1 MWLDMYVQQVVI
13 VKIIG
18 DNNSVTV
25 AAGFLQVQ
33 IAWLPRVPN
42 AFQSQN
48 KIYWMCE
55 VVQYVQRKSID
66 YKTM

>member
-1 MWLDMYVQQVVI
+1 MQQVVM

-18 DNNSVTV
+18 DNNSVTLL
-25 AAGFLQVQ
+25 FLQVQ

-48 KIYWMCE
+48 KIY
-55 VVQYVQRKSID
+55 
-66 YKTM
+66 

>member
-48 KIYWMCE
+48 KIY
-55 VVQYVQRKSID
+55 
-66 YKTM
+66 